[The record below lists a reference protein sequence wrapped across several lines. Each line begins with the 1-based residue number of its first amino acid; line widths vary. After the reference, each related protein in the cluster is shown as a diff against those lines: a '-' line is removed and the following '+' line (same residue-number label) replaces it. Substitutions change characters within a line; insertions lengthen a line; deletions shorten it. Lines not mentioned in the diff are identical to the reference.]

1 MCQEKERLEVPKV
14 KTHKG
19 AAKRFRVTGSG
30 KIMRDKAYGGHNTGK
45 KSGKVKRS
53 LREPAVLAPGDA
65 VRVKRLLRHA

>member
-1 MCQEKERLEVPKV
+1 VPKV

-53 LREPAVLAPGDA
+53 LREPAVLASGDRA
-65 VRVKRLLRHA
+65 KVKRLLRHA

>member
-53 LREPAVLAPGDA
+53 LREPAVLASGDA
-65 VRVKRLLRHA
+65 ARVKRLLRHA

>member
-1 MCQEKERLEVPKV
+1 MCREKERLEVPKV

-65 VRVKRLLRHA
+65 ARVKRLLRHA